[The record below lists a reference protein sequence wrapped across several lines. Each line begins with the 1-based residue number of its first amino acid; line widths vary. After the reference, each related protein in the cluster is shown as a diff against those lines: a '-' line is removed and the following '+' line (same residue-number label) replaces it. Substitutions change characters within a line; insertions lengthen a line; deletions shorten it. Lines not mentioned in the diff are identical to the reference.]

1 MEIENQLEN
10 LSTQEEE
17 IQKQM
22 IIPDIYTNLEKSTEL
37 QTSLKTIQ
45 GKISVLED
53 SWEKKS
59 MELEYLN

>member
-53 SWEKKS
+53 SWEKKK
-59 MELEYLN
+59 YGA